1 MTYVEQH
8 DLATEFPEFKEKIHD
23 LKLKDHHFARVAE
36 EYHDLDKQVR
46 RAEMEIDVMTDEAL
60 EDLKKRRLHH
70 KDELYKM
77 LVAAE

>member
-23 LKLKDHHFARVAE
+23 LKLKDRHFARMAE
-36 EYHDLDKQVR
+36 EYHELDKQVR

-77 LVAAE
+77 LVVA